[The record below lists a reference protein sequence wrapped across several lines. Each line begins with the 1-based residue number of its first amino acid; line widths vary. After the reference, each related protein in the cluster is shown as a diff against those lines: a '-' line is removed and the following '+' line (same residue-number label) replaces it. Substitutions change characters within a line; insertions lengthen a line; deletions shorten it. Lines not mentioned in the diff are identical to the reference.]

1 LNKSL
6 VQVHIQ
12 SESMVLVINVQK
24 ISSLNQSDP
33 IIYLEVSD
41 LLRRLN
47 FGLPLD
53 GITRVTLLALKT
65 LTAHYGEHKTRLLV
79 FDTVFSTF
87 REMPTSVITRR
98 FKTLGNIQSK
108 TVLTS
113 NTSKLSPFFW
123 PFAKPRPH
131 DVMFY
136 TGNWWWRPK
145 AFQVFERLKNRSGA
159 KVIVFLHDLIP
170 IVRSEYVDVSH
181 ARRFGEMLRQVCAV
195 SNLILTN
202 SMNSRSDIL
211 AWMHTSSLSNIPI
224 EFTPLPHEFFQQ
236 PNYKANIWGRLSKRW
251 IEKRHTQSNAEFKG
265 CVGGE
270 PFVLTVG
277 TIELRKNVPAL
288 LRAWEKLQSRKQKI
302 LPWLVLVGKW
312 GQGAEEI
319 KELINQ
325 FDGSEK
331 KIHVLNHVSDEMLV
345 ELYRGCLFSIYVS
358 QYEGWGLPIG
368 ESLWFGKRVLASNT
382 SAMTEAGEDLVL
394 YVDPNDHQ
402 ALVDGLHAM
411 ISDPNLKELRDIDQN
426 RLRKISQFGDSLC
439 SALDGCIAR

>member
-1 LNKSL
+1 MSKKINY
-6 VQVHIQ
+6 QIQ
-12 SESMVLVINVQK
+12 SS
-24 ISSLNQSDP
+24 P

-41 LLRRLN
+41 LLRRQN

-53 GITRVTLLALKT
+53 GITRVTLLALQA
-65 LTAHYGEHKTRLLV
+65 LIARYGEQRVKLLV
-79 FDTVFSTF
+79 YDAVFSAF
-87 REMPTSVITRR
+87 REMPTAMIASR
-98 FKTLGNIQSK
+98 FKTLGNTESK
-108 TVLTS
+108 TVSTS
-113 NTSKLSPFFW
+113 NTTKLPSLVW
-123 PFAKPRPH
+123 PIAKPRTD

-159 KVIVFLHDLIP
+159 KVVVFLHDLIP
-170 IVRSEYVDVSH
+170 IVQSEYVDVSH
-181 ARRFGEMLRQVCAV
+181 ARRFDEMLRQVCAA

-211 AWMHTSSLSNIPI
+211 AWMHTSSLSDVPI
-224 EFTPLPHEFFQQ
+224 EVTLLPHEFFQQ

-251 IEKRHTQSNAEFKG
+251 IGKRHTQSNAEFKG

-312 GQGAEEI
+312 GQGGEEI

-331 KIHVLNHVSDEMLV
+331 KILVLNHVSDEMLV

-402 ALVDGLHAM
+402 GMVEGLQKM
-411 ISDPNLKELRDIDQN
+411 INDPDLTELKAIDKN
-426 RLRKISQFGDSLC
+426 RLRTISQFGDSIC
-439 SALDGCIAR
+439 RALDGYISDLYSPNIS